1 MYNLFT
7 KTVIMI
13 NSINVSDK
21 TNEELIKDLE
31 AKKAEAVASDDFE
44 KAIKIRDQ
52 IKELKSKEMIN
63 EPESNI
69 AEKVDQI
76 EANSEKHQKEMDSI
90 KVKSAEDKKDKI
102 NDLVWQLNDISEIQ
116 SNNIL
121 NDCKESF
128 NSWKEYFNAISWDQ
142 KKIDSK
148 IESFSYYKNSSNF
161 ITNFYYL
168 DNATEEELKDAY
180 LKYFEPQNS
189 PYYLWGLIADINS
202 EAFRKWFFEAMNWKD
217 TWFDE
222 NFNKKASVIQKLW
235 NISRKIYL
243 EGLK

>member
-102 NDLVWQLNDISEIQ
+102 NDLV
-116 SNNIL
+116 
-121 NDCKESF
+121 
-128 NSWKEYFNAISWDQ
+128 
-142 KKIDSK
+142 
-148 IESFSYYKNSSNF
+148 
-161 ITNFYYL
+161 
-168 DNATEEELKDAY
+168 
-180 LKYFEPQNS
+180 
-189 PYYLWGLIADINS
+189 
-202 EAFRKWFFEAMNWKD
+202 
-217 TWFDE
+217 
-222 NFNKKASVIQKLW
+222 
-235 NISRKIYL
+235 
-243 EGLK
+243 